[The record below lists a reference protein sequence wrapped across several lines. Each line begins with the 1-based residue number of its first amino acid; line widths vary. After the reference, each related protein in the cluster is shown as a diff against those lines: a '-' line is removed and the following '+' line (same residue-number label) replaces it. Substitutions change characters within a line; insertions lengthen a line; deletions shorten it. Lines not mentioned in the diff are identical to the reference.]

1 MSGFSQSL
9 KVKTFNIDSGKVIC
23 VLNEIDAKE
32 LGLFPGDRVEIKSK
46 QTGKNCVA
54 IVDITSSMVAEN
66 NIGFFNET
74 TKLLGVKTH
83 QLVDVSATPM
93 IKSVD
98 YIKKKMQGEKLSK
111 EELEEI
117 VKDISDG
124 RLSDI
129 EASAFMS
136 AVYMKGFDIDETA
149 DMTKALIENGQKISF
164 DVSPVVDKHS
174 VGGVNGRATMI
185 IVPIIASQG
194 LYMPKTS
201 SRSITS
207 AAGTADA
214 MEVLAPVNISF
225 EKIKKITKE
234 IGGVISWGGSVDLA
248 PADDKIIRIEHPL
261 ALDPEGQV
269 IASVLAK
276 KASVGSKF
284 VVIDLPVGV
293 EAKIKDRKIAVRM
306 ARKFVEIGKEI
317 GMEVEAVITS
327 GDEPSGLAFG
337 PALEAKYVLEILE
350 GKRFDNLAKKSCE
363 LAGAIFELA
372 GLAGNTKGYKKAVA
386 ILKSGEALQKMKE
399 IIKAQG
405 GKIDSSAKIIYSPL
419 NQVFKAEEDGI
430 IQDLKVHGFTKVA
443 RLAGAPAN
451 KKAGVLLHKEEG
463 DKIKKGEP
471 IYTIFAE
478 NKVKLASAISYAKGN
493 PPYVL
498 KTVVLTKV
506 R

>member
-46 QTGKNCVA
+46 RTGKKCVA
-54 IVDITSSMVAEN
+54 IVDITTSMVAEN

-74 TKLLGVKTH
+74 TELLGVKTH

-93 IKSVD
+93 INSVD
-98 YIKKKMQGEKLSK
+98 YIKKKMRGEKLSRK
-111 EELEEI
+111 ELDEI
-117 VKDISDG
+117 VKDISDN

-129 EASAFMS
+129 ESSAFMS
-136 AVYMKGFDIDETA
+136 AVYMKGFDMDETA
-149 DMTKALIENGQKISF
+149 DMTKALIDNGQKISF

-185 IVPIIASQG
+185 IVPIIISEG

-225 EKIKKITKE
+225 EKIKKIT
-234 IGGVISWGGSVDLA
+234 
-248 PADDKIIRIEHPL
+248 
-261 ALDPEGQV
+261 
-269 IASVLAK
+269 
-276 KASVGSKF
+276 
-284 VVIDLPVGV
+284 
-293 EAKIKDRKIAVRM
+293 
-306 ARKFVEIGKEI
+306 KEI

-372 GLAGNTKGYKKAVA
+372 GLAGTNKGYKKAVA
-386 ILKSGEALQKMKE
+386 ILKSGKALQKMKE

-405 GKIDSSAKIIYSPL
+405 GKIDSSTKIIYSPL
-419 NQVFKAEEDGI
+419 NQVFKAEEAGI

-478 NKVKLASAISYAKGN
+478 NKIKLASAINYAKGN
-493 PPYVL
+493 PPFVL